1 MRLDKDYIKFIAFLA
16 IVIILT
22 PFLMDILSRSW
33 HTELM
38 KSISGTIKSIDPDGV
53 SILINIVAG
62 FYIGSIMLLF
72 IDRYK
77 KVQAILLSIG
87 MYITFSYM
95 SGTFDTNWNIIYIGI
110 GIAIG
115 IVLGSNLRF
124 DEKEKEFKKAA
135 NSLSL
140 FSIFYAASSF
150 LIIYLSPDQDNSNF
164 FKDAFTVLIFAFFF
178 GKLMNY
184 DPEGPKIFVLGP
196 AKSGKTMFFAGCY
209 LRALSITE
217 IRANPSTDLLYAID
231 QIHRGE
237 VPWPERTGMIQEYQF
252 TYEVG
257 TLFPRKTTLRTVDY
271 PGVFLE
277 NIPEFLYIEK
287 GINKKD
293 INKMNEEEKRYT
305 RVAQEVAD
313 ADRFIFIIDGAKYP
327 NFGDM
332 GIIHYIEIISKLND
346 NGKKIKPYIVVT
358 KSDLFVEE
366 HGNREDYEGFKKFIE
381 KKFSHNIYL
390 KQLLIEASGASFY
403 PVFYHTTM
411 ANGEHIPMR
420 DDNGNVYTYG
430 FDKFIDSLSE
440 G

>member
-1 MRLDKDYIKFIAFLA
+1 MKLDKDYIRFIVFLA
-16 IVIILT
+16 IVLILT
-22 PFLMDILSRSW
+22 PFLMDILFRSW

-38 KSISGTIKSIDPDGV
+38 QNISGTIKSIDPDGV

-62 FYIGSIMLLF
+62 LYIGSIILLF

-77 KVQAILLSIG
+77 KIQSILLSIG
-87 MYITFSYM
+87 LYVMFSYM
-95 SGTFDTNWNIIYIGI
+95 SDSFYTNWNIIYMGIGTIIGI
-110 GIAIG
+110 F
-115 IVLGSNLRF
+115 LGSNLEF

-135 NSLSL
+135 NNLSL
-140 FSIFYAASSF
+140 FSIFYATSSF
-150 LIIYLSPDQDNSNF
+150 LVIYLSPDQDNSNF

-184 DPEGPKIFVLGP
+184 DAEGPKIFVLGP

-209 LRALSITE
+209 LRALSVTE
-217 IRANPSTDLLYAID
+217 IRASPSTDLLHAID

-252 TYEVG
+252 TYEIG

-277 NIPEFLYIEK
+277 NIPEYLYIEK
-287 GINKKD
+287 D
-293 INKMNEEEKRYT
+293 IKKMNEEEKRYT
-305 RVAQEVAD
+305 RVAQEVAN
-313 ADRFIFIIDGAKYP
+313 ADKLIFIIDGAKYP

-332 GIIHYIEIISKLND
+332 GIIHYIEIINKLN
-346 NGKKIKPYIVVT
+346 NNRKKVKPYIVVT

-366 HGNREDYEGFKKFIE
+366 YGNREDYEGFKRFIE
-381 KKFSHNIYL
+381 EKFSHNIYL
-390 KQLLIEASGASFY
+390 RQLLIEASGASFY
-403 PVFYHTTM
+403 PVFYHTIIT
-411 ANGEHIPMR
+411 NGEHTPMR
-420 DDNGNVYTYG
+420 DENGNVYTYG